1 MTDHDLARLAM
12 KHYARYEEW
21 LIDLASFAKDVR
33 ETAIAECVAHCLAV
47 EVVLVDDQAGAEGA
61 AKCRRAIEARE
72 KEAQ

>member
-1 MTDHDLARLAM
+1 MSEIEIARLAM
-12 KHYARYEEW
+12 KHYARHEEW

-47 EVVLVDDQAGAEGA
+47 EVVLVDDPAGAEGA